1 LNHEGVYVS
10 TDGGDK
16 FTKLTSNLNK
26 GAYGGFGWYFG
37 KLAINPAND
46 DELLVCGVDLHKST
60 TGGVKFAVSGP
71 GWSSYELH
79 ADKHD
84 IQYFS
89 DHSFLIATDG
99 GLYKTVDN
107 GNKFTHFDNLP
118 LTQFYRVAYNPNE
131 PEQYFGGAQ
140 DNGTSGGNE
149 AIASDWPRLYGGDGF
164 QPIFDPLDPN
174 TAIFTTQ
181 NGGIGV
187 VSQGGGAN
195 GEIGINPLDRVNWDV
210 PIHLNEKN
218 PKLMYMGTYRVY
230 KNVDGFSPRW
240 DSVSNDLTDGIV
252 TASTFHNISAIHS
265 SAIDEE
271 IVYAGTSDA
280 NVWVSTNGAKTWQNI
295 TGNLPNHYVSAVK
308 ASPNNKNT
316 VFVTH
321 TGYKLNNFIPHIH
334 RSDDN
339 GKSWVDISG
348 DLPVAAI
355 NDVYIW
361 RGSDKVIFVATDFGV
376 YGTNNGGIKWNRVG
390 NNMPIIKCT
399 DVEYNPD
406 QKRLFVGTYARS
418 MMSIDVS
425 DIVSANEALQNGNR
439 IAIYPILVKKSTIQ
453 IYSESWS
460 GRAQAQIFDV
470 SGNMVQNLD
479 LNLQVGENPLPLWQL
494 PSGVY
499 FVHIRHGRVSLLI
512 QKIVVAKT

>member
-1 LNHEGVYVS
+1 
-10 TDGGDK
+10 
-16 FTKLTSNLNK
+16 
-26 GAYGGFGWYFG
+26 
-37 KLAINPAND
+37 
-46 DELLVCGVDLHKST
+46 
-60 TGGVKFAVSGP
+60 
-71 GWSSYELH
+71 
-79 ADKHD
+79 
-84 IQYFS
+84 
-89 DHSFLIATDG
+89 
-99 GLYKTVDN
+99 
-107 GNKFTHFDNLP
+107 
-118 LTQFYRVAYNPNE
+118 
-131 PEQYFGGAQ
+131 
-140 DNGTSGGNE
+140 
-149 AIASDWPRLYGGDGF
+149 
-164 QPIFDPLDPN
+164 
-174 TAIFTTQ
+174 
-181 NGGIGV
+181 
-187 VSQGGGAN
+187 
-195 GEIGINPLDRVNWDV
+195 
-210 PIHLNEKN
+210 
-218 PKLMYMGTYRVY
+218 M
-230 KNVDGFSPRW
+230 
-240 DSVSNDLTDGIV
+240 

-280 NVWVSTNGAKTWQNI
+280 NVWVSSNGAKTWQNI
-295 TGNLPNHYVSAVK
+295 TGNLPNHYVSSVK

-406 QKRLFVGTYARS
+406 LKRLFVGTYARS

-425 DIVSANEALQNGNR
+425 DIVSANESLQNGNR
-439 IAIYPILVKKSTIQ
+439 IAIYPTLVKNSLVQ
-453 IYSESWS
+453 LYSESWS
-460 GRAQAQIFDV
+460 GRAQVQIFDV

-479 LNLQVGENPLPLWQL
+479 LYLQVGENPLPLQQL

-499 FVHIRHGRVSLLI
+499 LVHIRHGRASLLI